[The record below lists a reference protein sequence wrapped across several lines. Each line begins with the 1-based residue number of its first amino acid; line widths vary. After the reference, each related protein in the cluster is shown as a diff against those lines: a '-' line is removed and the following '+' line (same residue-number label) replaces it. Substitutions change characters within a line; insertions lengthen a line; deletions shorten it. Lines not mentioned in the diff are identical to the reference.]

1 MQAFGL
7 ARIGRDA
14 EVRYLTN
21 GDAVVNLSLA
31 FSFGKK
37 GEDGKR
43 QTAWVDGSM
52 FGKRA
57 EALAPYLLKGST
69 VAVTLDDVYIQNYT
83 KQDGTPQS
91 KMVGKIAQVDLAG
104 SGSAP
109 APSPRQTPPPVARPT
124 PASRAAPAPT
134 SFDDMDDDI
143 PFALS
148 LNEYAIASSKGRRLG
163 RSGF

>member
-14 EVRYLTN
+14 ELRYLTN

-43 QTAWVDGSM
+43 QTAWVDGSI

-57 EALAPYLLKGST
+57 EALAPYLLKGT
-69 VAVTLDDVYIQNYT
+69 ALAVTLEDVHIQAYT
-83 KQDGTPQS
+83 KADGTPQS
-91 KMVGKIAQVDLAG
+91 KMAGKVTQLDLAG
-104 SGSAP
+104 SGNAPVQPPAP
-109 APSPRQTPPPVARPT
+109 APRPAARPA
-124 PASRAAPAPT
+124 PARTAAPAPAAHG
-134 SFDDMDDDI
+134 FDDMDDDI
-143 PFALS
+143 PF
-148 LNEYAIASSKGRRLG
+148 
-163 RSGF
+163 